1 MTRINHQIRESWSS
15 VCHKVGD
22 EDNSAEGSGLFWLN
36 NKVFNQ
42 GKLDI
47 DLFIDFFFS
56 KGMTR

>member
-1 MTRINHQIRESWSS
+1 MTRSNHQIRESWSA

-22 EDNSAEGSGLFWLN
+22 KAAGSVLFWLN

-47 DLFIDFFFS
+47 DLLIDFS
-56 KGMTR
+56 VRG